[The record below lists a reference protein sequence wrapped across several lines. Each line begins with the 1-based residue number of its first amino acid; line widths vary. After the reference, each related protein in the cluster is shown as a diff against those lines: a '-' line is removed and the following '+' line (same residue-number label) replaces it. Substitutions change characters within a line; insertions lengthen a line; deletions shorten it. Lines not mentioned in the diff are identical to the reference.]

1 MIRIR
6 NRLDQPLIINRGKG
20 RVLHLLA
27 GGSAV
32 VTDEE
37 FMTEEIQTLLG
48 QQALDKTE
56 VKERA
61 VTPPAREDAT
71 PPATPPERKD
81 G

>member
-37 FMTEEIQTLLG
+37 FMTEEIQNLIG
-48 QQALDKTE
+48 QHALDKTE
-56 VKERA
+56 IKERTI
-61 VTPPAREDAT
+61 TPPTREDPTA
-71 PPATPPERKD
+71 PERKD